1 MKPQPQKSGCH
12 RKIVQA
18 AASSRRS
25 PRRLRL
31 LDKDKDARR
40 LQAAD
45 VLLRAASVVRTDSG
59 KAPLL
64 LEPWRQCCKYGP
76 QTTTRTV
83 PACIPISWHVRH
95 PVRYLSVR
103 LLRYVPRTSGI
114 PTLLWYA
121 QVLGRALPGACLHTP
136 LRSITKPC
144 MCYCIPTQKDIVR
157 GARVDDDIIVHL
169 TCNEITSSI
178 SIYPDWL
185 RLTQHHPRY
194 QNSIGVTQLYR
205 KIVQVSV
212 TVRTPRATLARAKS

>member
-18 AASSRRS
+18 AVSSRRS
-25 PRRLRL
+25 PRRLHL

-121 QVLGRALPGACLHTP
+121 QGSWTCFTWCLSSYATAIYHKTLHVLLYPNSERHHARSSRGR
-136 LRSITKPC
+136 
-144 MCYCIPTQKDIVR
+144 
-157 GARVDDDIIVHL
+157 
-169 TCNEITSSI
+169 
-178 SIYPDWL
+178 
-185 RLTQHHPRY
+185 
-194 QNSIGVTQLYR
+194 
-205 KIVQVSV
+205 
-212 TVRTPRATLARAKS
+212 